1 MSFPDKEQRKK
12 CWDARDKYWECLDSQ
27 NIKDSSQ
34 KPLAYLKTR
43 MDEILEILLCANE
56 TKQEIK
62 VEILQVLKI

>member
-1 MSFPDKEQRKK
+1 MGFLLLISD
-12 CWDARDKYWECLDSQ
+12 
-27 NIKDSSQ
+27 
-34 KPLAYLKTR
+34 LKTR